1 MSMEAIIEQKALA
14 LRDHI
19 LSDPTPYTNDPWA
32 LIDAIDSF
40 AQSNTMMTF
49 RESKLTLSR
58 QQLAQM
64 TPAPTTL
71 LEFGTYVGA
80 SAIAWGAMLRELNPP
95 SAAASCRV
103 YTFELSAVTA
113 GVARD
118 LIRLA
123 GLEGTVS
130 VLEGPAAASVEK
142 LHAEGALGKGGVDV
156 VFFDHW
162 EKFYVPDL
170 RLCEDLGL
178 FRVGALAIA
187 DNTDLPGAP
196 AYLEYV
202 RAGGRPGGK
211 VRWETRSLEADVE
224 EGWPKIVEVSTVVE
238 VKA

>member
-19 LSDPTPYTNDPWA
+19 LSDPTPYTNNPGA

-40 AQSNTMMTF
+40 AQSHAMMTF
-49 RESKLTLSR
+49 RKSKLTLAR

-80 SAIAWGAMLRELNPP
+80 SAIAWGAMLRELNP
-95 SAAASCRV
+95 SSAASCRV

-123 GLEGTVS
+123 GLENMVH
-130 VLEGPAAASVEK
+130 VVEGPAAASVEK
-142 LHAEGALGKGGVDV
+142 LHAEGAVGKGGVDV

-162 EKFYVPDL
+162 EEFYVPDL
-170 RLCEDLGL
+170 RVCEDLGL

-202 RAGGRPGGK
+202 RAGGRPGGE

-224 EGWPKIVEVSTVVE
+224 AGWPKIVEVSTVVE

>member
-1 MSMEAIIEQKALA
+1 MSKEAIIEQKALA

-19 LSDPTPYTNDPWA
+19 LSHPTPYTNNPWA
-32 LIDAIDSF
+32 LIDAIESF
-40 AQSNTMMTF
+40 AQANAMMTF
-49 RESKLTLSR
+49 RKPKLTLAR

-80 SAIAWGAMLRELNPP
+80 SAIAWGTMLRELNPD
-95 SAAASCRV
+95 AAASCRV

-118 LIRLA
+118 LISLA
-123 GLEGTVS
+123 GLEDTVT
-130 VLEGPAAASVEK
+130 VVEGPAAASVEK
-142 LHAEGALGKGGVDV
+142 LYAQGAVGKRGVDV

-162 EKFYVPDL
+162 EEFYVPDL
-170 RLCEDLGL
+170 RVCEDLGL

-187 DNTDLPGAP
+187 DNTDRPGAP
-196 AYLEYV
+196 AYLEYM
-202 RAGGRPGGK
+202 RAGGSVGRQ

-224 EGWPKIVEVSTVVE
+224 GGLPKIVEVGTLVE
-238 VKA
+238 LKV